1 MKSRTYVGSAIAA
14 LLAVLSFATNGSQGT
29 TDVRRLL
36 LEMTRNHTSTEQLA
50 VLFQADERQVDV
62 LVRALED
69 PDPEVKL
76 NAQIVIR
83 YLGNEREMRAW
94 FKLHEA
100 GKSTSFTAPIPIPLQ
115 KWDYEFVRE
124 FYLRD
129 NVRTEPLLEA
139 YLFALVLDGSIEAE
153 QLFGAVIANC
163 KKHGFNIAGSRFLK
177 VRNVGI
183 DTDNDLARE
192 VFAEASFLSARA
204 RQYTTA
210 KLLAYSASKDKALV
224 ELFVNGGPLA
234 QEWWHVVLSKHGNVW
249 KFFSITQVAVS

>member
-1 MKSRTYVGSAIAA
+1 MKSFYPRTAIVVVLM
-14 LLAVLSFATNGSQGT
+14 LLSIATNGSQGT

-36 LEMTRNHTSTEQLA
+36 LEMTMKHRSTEQLG
-50 VLFQADERQVDV
+50 VLFQGGEREINY

-83 YLGNEREMRAW
+83 YLGNEQGMRAW
-94 FKLHEA
+94 FKLNET

-115 KWDYEFVRE
+115 QWDYEFVRE

-139 YLFALVLDGSIEAE
+139 YLFALVLDSSTEAE
-153 QLFGAVIANC
+153 QLFAAVIANC
-163 KKHGFNIAGSRFLK
+163 KKHGFKLDESRFRR
-177 VRNVGI
+177 VRNVVI
-183 DTDNDLARE
+183 DSHGDLARE
-192 VFAEASFLSARA
+192 VVERASFLNPKE
-204 RQYTTA
+204 RQYTIP
-210 KLLAYSASKDKALV
+210 KLLAYSASKDKALI
-224 ELFVNGGPLA
+224 EIFVNRGPLA
-234 QEWWHVVLSKHGNVW
+234 QEWWHVVLSSHGNVW